1 MSDWTNSHDLV
12 YAFVCVSFLADGEV
26 DESEKEAMRGNVKV
40 MLPDMGDDEYHQV
53 EKEVI
58 DKFIALGDETSRFGQ
73 YGSSLSAI
81 KEMFSSDDDRYKV
94 IKNLAY
100 IARADQFIHE
110 NEMKMVEQAVTDLD
124 MEDKVSLVKTEST
137 LFVDFK
143 SQLFILNKAYQL
155 VPDIHYWALTFLRL
169 NGVRNNVGKKN
180 AQ

>member
-58 DKFIALGDETSRFGQ
+58 DKFIALGDESSRFGQ
-73 YGSSLSAI
+73 YGSSLDAV
-81 KEMFSSDDDRYKV
+81 KEMFTSDDDSYKV

-110 NEMKMVEQAVTDLD
+110 NEMKMIEQACSALD

-143 SQLFILNKAYQL
+143 
-155 VPDIHYWALTFLRL
+155 
-169 NGVRNNVGKKN
+169 G
-180 AQ
+180 